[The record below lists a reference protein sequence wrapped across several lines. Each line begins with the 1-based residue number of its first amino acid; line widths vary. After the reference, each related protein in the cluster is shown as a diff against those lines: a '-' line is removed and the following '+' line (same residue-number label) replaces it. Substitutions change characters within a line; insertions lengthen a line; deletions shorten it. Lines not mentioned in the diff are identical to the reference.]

1 MKKMSSIL
9 FVISLISL
17 AIGLSD
23 AGSNIFSGLSR
34 AMAAVFFVLAY
45 ITRVIE
51 KAEAEE
57 PAEVTGKAGSS
68 RTEESQ
74 PSGRRLTAAQHA
86 H

>member
-1 MKKMSSIL
+1 MKKLSSIL
-9 FVISLISL
+9 FIISLISL

-34 AMAAVFFVLAY
+34 AMGAVFFVLAY

-51 KAEAEE
+51 KAEDEE
-57 PAEVTGKAGSS
+57 PVEVTGKIESS
-68 RTEESQ
+68 RAEENQ
-74 PSGRRLTAAQHA
+74 PSGRPLTAAQHA